1 MKRVKPASLT
11 FEVDGRGAGA
21 TLARRGLH
29 GLGGVEA
36 CARHPGDGA
45 PLGDDGRLAEGDDG
59 VLIFQPPV
67 VVERVEPSLA
77 HAAAA
82 ATSAAAPSVRIH
94 ILSGEK
100 DGDIWE
106 I

>member
-11 FEVDGRGAGA
+11 FEVDGRGVGA
-21 TLARRGLH
+21 ALARRGLH

-36 CARHPGDGA
+36 RARHPGDGA

-59 VLIFQPPV
+59 VLVFQPPV

-82 ATSAAAPSVRIH
+82 ATSAAAPSVSIH
-94 ILSGEK
+94 ILSGKKE
-100 DGDIWE
+100 GDIWE